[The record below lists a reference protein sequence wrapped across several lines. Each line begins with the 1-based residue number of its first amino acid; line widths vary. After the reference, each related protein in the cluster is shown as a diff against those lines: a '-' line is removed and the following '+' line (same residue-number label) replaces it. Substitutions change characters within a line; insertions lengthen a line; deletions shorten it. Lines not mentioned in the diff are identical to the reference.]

1 MTTTVRQSHGS
12 KQRGQALLELALV
25 TPLLLALALG
35 VIEIGRYAYIAIL
48 VGNAAHAG
56 AAYAA
61 QSAVTAADP
70 NGIQTAAD
78 NDFRDNG
85 QDVSNLDIQSGFDG
99 SSYAACTCDSQGAER
114 PSPPQPS
121 FCNPPPVGY
130 NNTAG
135 SCRSGE
141 HWVVVV
147 SVEASGRFRSLF
159 NYPGIPRRITVDR
172 TATMRVSQ

>member
-1 MTTTVRQSHGS
+1 MTTTVRQVRSCTQ
-12 KQRGQALLELALV
+12 KGQALLELALV

-56 AAYAA
+56 AAYGA
-61 QSAVTAADP
+61 QSVVTAADR
-70 NGIQTAAD
+70 NGIETAAD

-85 QDVSNLDIQSGFDG
+85 QNVSNLDVQGGFGG
-99 SSYAACTCDSQGAER
+99 SSYAACTCDSQGSDR
-114 PSPPQPS
+114 PNPPQTS
-121 FCNPPPVGY
+121 FCNPPPVGS

-159 NYPGIPRRITVDR
+159 SYPGIPSRITVDR

>member
-1 MTTTVRQSHGS
+1 MATMVRHTRAC
-12 KQRGQALLELALV
+12 KQKGQALLELALV

-56 AAYAA
+56 ATYAA
-61 QSAVTAADP
+61 QSTVTAADP
-70 NGIQTAAD
+70 DGIRTAAD

-85 QDVSNLDIQSGFDG
+85 QSVGDLDVQGGFDG
-99 SSYAACTCDSQGAER
+99 SSYAACTCDSQGSDR

-135 SCRSGE
+135 SCQSGQ

-159 NYPGIPRRITVDR
+159 NYPGIPRRINVDR
-172 TATMRVSQ
+172 TATIRVAQ

>member
-1 MTTTVRQSHGS
+1 MNVTARDGRNCTQ
-12 KQRGQALLELALV
+12 KGQALVELALV

-35 VIEIGRYAYIAIL
+35 VIEIGRYAYVAIL

-56 AAYAA
+56 AAYGA
-61 QSAVTAADP
+61 QSAVTAADR
-70 NGIQTAAD
+70 NGIETAAE

-85 QDVSNLDIQSGFDG
+85 QNVTDLDVQGGFAG
-99 SSYAACTCDSQGAER
+99 ASYAGCTCDSQGTGN

-121 FCNPPPVGY
+121 FCNPPPVGA

-141 HWVVVV
+141 QWVVVV
-147 SVEASGRFRSLF
+147 SVEATGRFRSLF
-159 NYPGIPRRITVDR
+159 NYPGIPRRITVDK